1 METQSSRTWREIL
14 ASVGTG
20 PQKKQELAT
29 SIGSISVRTIDRWI
43 SGQSNPQNHEM
54 VRKLAAAIPSD
65 EMVEALTQD
74 FPEAFHRPK
83 QVVSEV
89 EQVSIPSE
97 FYRRVTR
104 AYSHTPPQMRRWTIF
119 SLVSSQMLPHLDPE
133 SRGFMVTYAH
143 RSIGASEAELPI
155 FIEEGAGNAFW
166 LTRQIQGTRTTDV
179 EPRLAHIIAAGQP
192 FFVQSCT
199 AAQLSPPSC
208 LVRGDLVQSM
218 GFFPLHRSGTT
229 AGGLLLYSAQEDF
242 FTPVRQALIEEY
254 SYLFALAFN
263 DSDFFEIVS

>member
-1 METQSSRTWREIL
+1 METKSLRTWREIL
-14 ASVGTG
+14 ASVGTS

-29 SIGSISVRTIDRWI
+29 SVGNISVRTIDRWI
-43 SGQSNPQNHEM
+43 SGQSRPQNHEL
-54 VRKLAAAIPSD
+54 VRKLAAAIPGD
-65 EMVEALTQD
+65 EMRGALTQD

-83 QVVSEV
+83 QVVSVV

-97 FYRRVTR
+97 FYRRVTH

-133 SRGFMVTYAH
+133 GRGFIVTYAH
-143 RSIGASEAELPI
+143 RSAGENTSERAIL
-155 FIEEGAGNAFW
+155 IEEGAGNAFW
-166 LTRQIQGTRTTDV
+166 LTRQIQGTRTTEV
-179 EPRLAHIIAAGQP
+179 EPKLAHIIAAGQP
-192 FFVQSCT
+192 FFVQSCA

-208 LVRGDLVQSM
+208 LVQGDLVQSM
-218 GFFPLHRSGTT
+218 GFFPLHRGGIT

-254 SYLFALAFN
+254 SCLFALAFN
-263 DSDFFEIVS
+263 DSDFYEVA